1 MFLILINKYKLGI
14 ATRSSEKISKFLESD
29 SFTENQIPEELL
41 IDNQFLKI
49 KEMFI
54 SLSKELVEL
63 QVIPL
68 GLQSNCWKRIHLS
81 LLWLLI
87 FIFPKAL
94 SFFLITSIIN
104 FSISSSS

>member
-1 MFLILINKYKLGI
+1 MKDLSNYRKSYEK
-14 ATRSSEKISKFLESD
+14 SELL
-29 SFTENQIPEELL
+29 ENQIPEELL

-54 SLSKELVEL
+54 SLSKELAEL

-87 FIFPKAL
+87 FIFPKV
-94 SFFLITSIIN
+94 
-104 FSISSSS
+104 